1 MPFFLNSSPED
12 FHFLASHLFVRI
24 TQISATLLGFYFND
38 LFALSDESLT
48 SLRTTLLMITDSIAI
63 ISSPSRSLLEE
74 KAEAFTRI
82 TAQTSE
88 LIQTL
93 IEILEMTLSERCN
106 LQDIPDPTLGQ
117 MQNIAS
123 LLSQS
128 QSQQSQHSQA
138 SRSSQ
143 ASDSRPLLI
152 EFAIATHFEQI
163 CAKLA
168 DDAEKASSLAQDRL
182 TTVSDDNSMIARLQL
197 QTLQNDL
204 SSFNAFCS
212 NIAKGYE
219 TIAPQFSRA
228 QIALEKIQDYA
239 RRIAASTLI
248 VDEAAASPLFKRNS
262 PTSAPKEPKKTP
274 SRKAKRPIL
283 GQREMAQQTTLSHFF
298 TNIEHTAISLRSL
311 EKPPSRDSEGVAL
324 FADDLESNIRD
335 LEAQGL
341 CEFEAAEALLENRRQ
356 HNSTASRFMP
366 EAHNINSAQ
375 QPDSFDSHDS
385 SSERSSDREFVRS
398 QGSEIQDAHNPRFL
412 QAQREI
418 RKAAKTF
425 TTDEIL
431 AVQQVSNLPQG
442 FCSRGHPYD
451 GQPKLK
457 KGRTANCSHC
467 FQAFAEG
474 GIFTC
479 SCSSYA
485 CIHCLVGERTAPPPP
500 NCPKLQCTGTCT
512 MRFKPIETLCF
523 AGNHSIPKNE
533 RFWMCFERRCMTI
546 ICTQCASKDAN
557 PQSITQAAPSHFPP
571 ASHNASAASGP
582 PLPNGNNAAQ

>member
-1 MPFFLNSSPED
+1 MISLHSMPSAQTLPKDMSPLPLNSPEPK
-12 FHFLASHLFVRI
+12 
-24 TQISATLLGFYFND
+24 
-38 LFALSDESLT
+38 
-48 SLRTTLLMITDSIAI
+48 LRS
-63 ISSPSRSLLEE
+63 
-74 KAEAFTRI
+74 
-82 TAQTSE
+82 
-88 LIQTL
+88 
-93 IEILEMTLSERCN
+93 
-106 LQDIPDPTLGQ
+106 
-117 MQNIAS
+117 
-123 LLSQS
+123 
-128 QSQQSQHSQA
+128 
-138 SRSSQ
+138 
-143 ASDSRPLLI
+143 
-152 EFAIATHFEQI
+152 
-163 CAKLA
+163 
-168 DDAEKASSLAQDRL
+168 
-182 TTVSDDNSMIARLQL
+182 
-197 QTLQNDL
+197 
-204 SSFNAFCS
+204 
-212 NIAKGYE
+212 
-219 TIAPQFSRA
+219 
-228 QIALEKIQDYA
+228 KIQDYA

-311 EKPPSRDSEGVAL
+311 EMPPSRDSEGVAL

-474 GIFTC
+474 GYFHMLLFFIRLH
-479 SCSSYA
+479 S
-485 CIHCLVGERTAPPPP
+485 LLGWRTHSPRPIAPSFNAQAHAPCALNPL
-500 NCPKLQCTGTCT
+500 KLSVL
-512 MRFKPIETLCF
+512 R
-523 AGNHSIPKNE
+523 A
-533 RFWMCFERRCMTI
+533 I
-546 ICTQCASKDAN
+546 IQFQKMSASGCAS
-557 PQSITQAAPSHFPP
+557 
-571 ASHNASAASGP
+571 NAVA
-582 PLPNGNNAAQ
+582 